1 MSSKIEVPITSEH
14 EDIEKQMAVV
24 QQLTGTCDEADINN
38 SSSTKSHLKIMI
50 MNTGGTNMGD
60 KPTERSDL

>member
-24 QQLTGTCDEADINN
+24 QQPTGTCDEADINN
-38 SSSTKSHLKIMI
+38 SSSTKSHLEDIL
-50 MNTGGTNMGD
+50 
-60 KPTERSDL
+60 PDLFH